1 MVIGSTTS
9 TNPVKKKAE
18 IVIYIKKK
26 QVYCSYTGITYLCI
40 PITIFTILALAA

>member
-18 IVIYIKKK
+18 IVIYIKK